1 MTTAEQDVTE
11 PLELEPDEREQ
22 VTEPLEREP
31 DDREPESVELD
42 PDELAEI
49 ERAVL
54 EEELPASSEEELP
67 KKKRVRIRVP
77 KAEPKARPEP
87 KARAEPKRRGRP
99 PGSRN
104 VRPAPLAPP
113 PQHDPMEEIM
123 SSMRERR
130 QAHQERQHMFF
141 QSFLP

>member
-1 MTTAEQDVTE
+1 MTE

-31 DDREPESVELD
+31 DEREPESVELD

-54 EEELPASSEEELP
+54 EEELPASSEEEPPP
-67 KKKRVRIRVP
+67 KPKRVRVKVP
-77 KAEPKARPEP
+77 KAKT
-87 KARAEPKRRGRP
+87 AEPKRRGRP

-104 VRPAPLAPP
+104 IRPTPPAPIAPAPP
-113 PQHDPMEEIM
+113 AQYDPMEAIM
-123 SSMRERR
+123 MSMRERR
-130 QAHQERQHMFF
+130 QAHQERQHVFF
-141 QSFLP
+141 QRFLP